1 MRLGENK
8 ILGIF
13 GVFSQHMG
21 TGIDFSKLLGILW
34 GRGLPMFWGRDRVWG
49 YFGDGG
55 CPCFGEGTGME
66 LLKFSGILCIR
77 GIPYPR

>member
-49 YFGDGG
+49 YFG
-55 CPCFGEGTGME
+55 EGTGME